1 MLPSVW
7 GSLFMSQI
15 KTNITRTINLN
26 DVEQRLVTYISRQ
39 KQRHYEA
46 NNIQPILHT
55 HRTADRYQHYIQA
68 FGAEFAFCILH
79 NVYPPT
85 DIVEFNEWDVIV
97 PNVGNVDIKS
107 TELLDGRLIVNKKKA
122 NTRANAFALMVG
134 TFPRYVFGGWM
145 WVNDAI
151 KKHHIKDL
159 GHGPC
164 YAIEQ
169 ERLNRNLMIDVTR

>member
-1 MLPSVW
+1 
-7 GSLFMSQI
+7 MSQLLN
-15 KTNITRTINLN
+15 NISRTIFLN
-26 DVEQRLVTYISRQ
+26 DVEQRCVKYIARSKLEQ
-39 KQRHYEA
+39 
-46 NNIQPILHT
+46 NIEPILKT
-55 HRTADRYQHYIQA
+55 TRTTKKNHLVQS
-68 FGAEFAFCILH
+68 FGAEFAFCVLH

-85 DIVEFNEWDVIV
+85 DLINYNQWDVIV

-107 TELLDGRLIVNKKKA
+107 TELIDGRLIINKKKA

-151 KKHHIKDL
+151 KKHYIKDL

-169 ERLNRNLMIDVTR
+169 ERLNRNIMIDVTR